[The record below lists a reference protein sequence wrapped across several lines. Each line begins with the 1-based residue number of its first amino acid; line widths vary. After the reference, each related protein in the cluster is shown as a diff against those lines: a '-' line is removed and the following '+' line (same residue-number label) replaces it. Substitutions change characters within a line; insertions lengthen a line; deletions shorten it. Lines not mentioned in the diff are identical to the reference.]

1 MDNISLTC
9 LPIQSG
15 EPITYC
21 SSAPSRPLID
31 IMHCVVL
38 SCSTIPTYVYHY
50 QFLVQHMA
58 YVGIRTKRNR
68 NLVWSNQCSHT
79 PLSSEPKE
87 NLGPALEMNI
97 ITLSKL
103 KNFHS
108 FRSLTEAVQLQLRA
122 LIVETLVI
130 AG

>member
-15 EPITYC
+15 EPITYS

-50 QFLVQHMA
+50 QFLVHNMA
-58 YVGIRTKRNR
+58 YVYIRYTM
-68 NLVWSNQCSHT
+68 VYP
-79 PLSSEPKE
+79 PLPTRK
-87 NLGPALEMNI
+87 
-97 ITLSKL
+97 K
-103 KNFHS
+103 
-108 FRSLTEAVQLQLRA
+108 
-122 LIVETLVI
+122 
-130 AG
+130 

>member
-1 MDNISLTC
+1 MNNISLTC

-15 EPITYC
+15 EPITYS

-50 QFLVQHMA
+50 QFIVQHMA
-58 YVGIRTKRNR
+58 YAGIPTKRNR

-87 NLGPALEMNI
+87 NLGPALEI
-97 ITLSKL
+97 IIIYNNHIVKAQKLSQ
-103 KNFHS
+103 FQES
-108 FRSLTEAVQLQLRA
+108 DGGCSASASGFDC
-122 LIVETLVI
+122 
-130 AG
+130 